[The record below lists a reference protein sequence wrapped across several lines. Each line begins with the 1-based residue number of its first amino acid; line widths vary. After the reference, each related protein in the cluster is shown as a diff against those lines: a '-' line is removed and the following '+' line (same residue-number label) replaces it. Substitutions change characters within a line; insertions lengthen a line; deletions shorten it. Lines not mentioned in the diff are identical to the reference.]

1 MTESNPYSG
10 FDAGRSVN
18 EPTSLTLPSPE
29 DFKQAVMQRRVTP
42 VVRRLKTAISF
53 PDGSPVAAYVQL
65 AHNRPGTFLLES
77 AEHGRKWSRYS
88 FIGVN
93 CQAMLTEQDGHAQWV
108 GEVPAGIDTSNQE
121 LDTLGQVLDEFH
133 STRIEQLP
141 PLTSGLVGYLSY
153 DIVRRWERL
162 PIDTADDKQ
171 RPEFALLLVSDLAVL
186 DHEEGVIYLVAN
198 VFVDNSWTESELA
211 EQYGEAVRRLDN
223 MEEDLARR
231 VDVPETH
238 APITPEL
245 GTQLEIRSTATP
257 EEYKAGV
264 EAVREYIRAGDAFQ
278 VVLSQRFECDT
289 QADPLEIYR
298 ALRELNPS
306 PYMYLFRIPEPDQF
320 GSANRSSEA
329 FAVVGSSPE
338 ALVKLAAGGVM
349 LHPIAGTRPRS
360 QDKAEDDA
368 LAEDLMADTKER
380 AEHLMLVDLGRNDL
394 GRVSRPG
401 TVEVTEFMNIERY
414 SHVMHIVSTI
424 ESQLSPELNAYDLL
438 RATHPAGTLSG
449 APKVRA
455 MEIIEELESTRRG
468 LYAGCVGYFDFA
480 GDMDAAIAIRTA
492 VVSDGKAYVQA
503 GAGLVADSDPQT
515 EYEECQNKAAAVFR
529 ALALAAELEP
539 TRLTSSSGP
548 LPGRDGQ

>member
-1 MTESNPYSG
+1 MPESNPYGG
-10 FDAGRSVN
+10 F
-18 EPTSLTLPSPE
+18 EPTQTSGAVTTLTLPTSE
-29 DFKQAVMQRRVTP
+29 EFAAAAAQRRVTP
-42 VVRRLKTAISF
+42 VVRRLDTATSL
-53 PDGSPVAAYVQL
+53 PGASPVAAYVQL

-88 FIGVN
+88 FVGVN
-93 CQAMLTEQDGHAQWV
+93 CQAMLTECEGKAQWV
-108 GEVPAGIDTSNQE
+108 GDIPAGIDANGE
-121 LDTLGQVLDEFH
+121 DLDTLGQVLDGFH

-141 PLTSGLVGYLSY
+141 PLTSGLVGYLAY

-162 PIDTADDKQ
+162 PVDTVDDKQ

-186 DHEEGVIYLVAN
+186 DHEEGAIYLVAN
-198 VFVDNSWTESELA
+198 VFVDASWNESELA
-211 EQYGEAVRRLDN
+211 AQYELAVNRLDS
-223 MEEDLARR
+223 MEADLART
-231 VDVPETH
+231 VEVPEAH
-238 APITPEL
+238 LPVTPEL
-245 GTQLEIRSTATP
+245 GAELEIRSTATP
-257 EEYKAGV
+257 EGYKGGV

-289 QADPLEIYR
+289 DADPLEIYR

-306 PYMYLFRIPEPDQF
+306 PYMYLFRIPEPDHF
-320 GSANRSSEA
+320 EASGRATEA

-360 QDKAEDDA
+360 KDKAEDDA

-394 GRVSRPG
+394 GRVSKPG
-401 TVEVTEFMNIERY
+401 SVEVTEFMNIERY
-414 SHVMHIVSTI
+414 SHVMHIVSTV
-424 ESQLSPELNAYDLL
+424 ESQLLPGLNAYDLL

-529 ALALAAELEP
+529 AIALASELEP
-539 TRLTSSSGP
+539 TRTTDDSAQETQGDSK
-548 LPGRDGQ
+548 